1 MADEQPQTIRAIH
14 WRDVFPFLN
23 LFRAFRVAIHPSKL
37 VLGLLALLT
46 IYAGGR
52 ILDGFWSW
60 WAAPYQPI
68 PGELDRYQEYSSA
81 KADQASPF
89 GVKEADYRAARIDDY
104 AGLLRRTGLVK
115 DPQQSSA
122 AAANYDHYSD
132 LKARIFRDRD
142 DDVRKALDAK
152 NQADKQIDEDKSLDD
167 AAKRR
172 AHAAAQATYEKSV
185 RDAFAAAH
193 RNARRL
199 EELVP
204 RGIFHEF
211 FDYEMRQVNGV
222 VYGVMA
228 NNWTGSAGAAAEV
241 QQAVRPPVADSDADV
256 RTAHLS
262 LGVFPAV
269 LNFFTVGP
277 SWLFRYHLIYAIL
290 FTLLFLLVWAVFG
303 GAICR
308 IAAVHVARDEKISVR
323 QALRFSVSKVLSF
336 VFAPVIPLLIVLGIG
351 VVLAIGG
358 LLFYL
363 PWGIGSIVAS
373 ALMIF
378 AFLGG
383 LVITLVLFGT
393 VGGLN
398 LMYPTIA
405 VEGSDSFDAISR
417 SFSYVFARPWRMLFY
432 TAVAVAYGA
441 LAYLFVKFFA
451 YVVLASTHY
460 FVGWWLGGQ
469 PGRWFPEMWPAP
481 SFASLPYNLDLAGL
495 AWPEAVAAVLI
506 SICVYLIVSLVG
518 AFAISFYFSA
528 STIIYY
534 LMRREVDATELEDV
548 YVEEADD
555 DLADTGPVVPASVAS
570 VTTTSSGTVVV
581 TPSAT
586 ATGSTSAPGGGVS
599 GTAGSSPPGGAGGA
613 GAQSYTAPATDN
625 PTATGG
631 NPTE

>member
-1 MADEQPQTIRAIH
+1 M
-14 WRDVFPFLN
+14 
-23 LFRAFRVAIHPSKL
+23 
-37 VLGLLALLT
+37 
-46 IYAGGR
+46 
-52 ILDGFWSW
+52 
-60 WAAPYQPI
+60 
-68 PGELDRYQEYSSA
+68 
-81 KADQASPF
+81 
-89 GVKEADYRAARIDDY
+89 
-104 AGLLRRTGLVK
+104 
-115 DPQQSSA
+115 
-122 AAANYDHYSD
+122 
-132 LKARIFRDRD
+132 
-142 DDVRKALDAK
+142 
-152 NQADKQIDEDKSLDD
+152 
-167 AAKRR
+167 
-172 AHAAAQATYEKSV
+172 
-185 RDAFAAAH
+185 
-193 RNARRL
+193 
-199 EELVP
+199 
-204 RGIFHEF
+204 
-211 FDYEMRQVNGV
+211 
-222 VYGVMA
+222 
-228 NNWTGSAGAAAEV
+228 
-241 QQAVRPPVADSDADV
+241 
-256 RTAHLS
+256 
-262 LGVFPAV
+262 FPAV

-351 VVLAIGG
+351 VVLAVGG

-469 PGRWFPEMWPAP
+469 PGRWYPEMWPAP
-481 SFASLPYNLDLAGL
+481 ELRQPPLQPRPRRAGL
-495 AWPEAVAAVLI
+495 A
-506 SICVYLIVSLVG
+506 
-518 AFAISFYFSA
+518 
-528 STIIYY
+528 
-534 LMRREVDATELEDV
+534 
-548 YVEEADD
+548 
-555 DLADTGPVVPASVAS
+555 
-570 VTTTSSGTVVV
+570 
-581 TPSAT
+581 
-586 ATGSTSAPGGGVS
+586 GGGRGGPHLDLRLPDRFARRRVRDQLLLL
-599 GTAGSSPPGGAGGA
+599 GQHDHLLPDAPRGGRDGAGGRVRRGGRRRPGRHGA
-613 GAQSYTAPATDN
+613 GRAGDRRDRDHDVLGHGRRYPEPPPLPARPPPPAAASAGPPAPARRAGRAARCVYRSRD
-625 PTATGG
+625 G
-631 NPTE
+631 

>member
-1 MADEQPQTIRAIH
+1 
-14 WRDVFPFLN
+14 
-23 LFRAFRVAIHPSKL
+23 
-37 VLGLLALLT
+37 
-46 IYAGGR
+46 
-52 ILDGFWSW
+52 
-60 WAAPYQPI
+60 
-68 PGELDRYQEYSSA
+68 
-81 KADQASPF
+81 
-89 GVKEADYRAARIDDY
+89 
-104 AGLLRRTGLVK
+104 
-115 DPQQSSA
+115 
-122 AAANYDHYSD
+122 
-132 LKARIFRDRD
+132 
-142 DDVRKALDAK
+142 
-152 NQADKQIDEDKSLDD
+152 
-167 AAKRR
+167 
-172 AHAAAQATYEKSV
+172 
-185 RDAFAAAH
+185 
-193 RNARRL
+193 
-199 EELVP
+199 
-204 RGIFHEF
+204 
-211 FDYEMRQVNGV
+211 MRQVNGV

-241 QQAVRPPVADSDADV
+241 QQAVRPVVDRDADA
-256 RTAHLS
+256 RTVYS
-262 LGVFPAV
+262 TSGVFPAV

-351 VVLAIGG
+351 VVLAAGG

-469 PGRWFPEMWPAP
+469 PGRWYPEMWPAP

-495 AWPEAVAAVLI
+495 AWPEQVAAVLI
-506 SICVYLIVSLVG
+506 AICVYLIVSLVG

-555 DLADTGPVVPASVAS
+555 DLADTGPVVPVSAEGSASNAT

-581 TPSAT
+581 TPGTPAH
-586 ATGSTSAPGGGVS
+586 GSTSAPGGGVT
-599 GTAGSSPPGGAGGA
+599 GTAGSSPPGG
-613 GAQSYTAPATDN
+613 SNPSHTASATDN
-625 PTATGG
+625 PAGTGG

>member
-52 ILDGFWSW
+52 ILDGLWSW

-68 PGELDRYQEYSSA
+68 PGELDRYQEYSA
-81 KADQASPF
+81 APDRAVPF
-89 GVKEADYRAARIDDY
+89 TLLEAAERARRTDEY
-104 AGLLRRTGLVK
+104 AGLLRNRGLVT
-115 DPQQSSA
+115 DQQKSAA

-132 LKARIFRDRD
+132 LKARIFQKRDQSVRD
-142 DDVRKALDAK
+142 A
-152 NQADKQIDEDKSLDD
+152 ADELNRANKQIDDNKSLDD
-167 AAKRR
+167 AAKGREHMAAR
-172 AHAAAQATYEKSV
+172 AEYENAVRAAFSS
-185 RDAFAAAH
+185 AH
-193 RNARRL
+193 DDARRL
-199 EELVP
+199 ELLVP
-204 RGIFHEF
+204 RGVFHEF
-211 FDYEMRQVNGV
+211 FEYEMRQVNDV

-241 QQAVRPPVADSDADV
+241 QQAIRPPVSDRLANV
-256 RTAHLS
+256 RTSRLS

-351 VVLAIGG
+351 VVLAVGG

-555 DLADTGPVVPASVAS
+555 DLADTGPVVPASVAT

-586 ATGSTSAPGGGVS
+586 ATGSTSAPGGGVG
-599 GTAGSSPPGGAGGA
+599 GTAGSSPPGGSGGS
-613 GAQSYTAPATDN
+613 SYTAPATDN
-625 PTATGG
+625 PATTGG